1 LKKLLFTLFL
11 ASFLT
16 GFAQD
21 NTLFSYNWKLE
32 KIATATDTLIA
43 QPYTSVPTDPPEYEQ
58 IHFNEFDGYYSFMFG
73 YYGNGI
79 AEDLVFDDTIPEFT
93 ISYFYNHL
101 GGMSPSE
108 GYFTNNFIMDH
119 NYQSILNPFK
129 YSFRYENN
137 YVYLDIENN
146 EGSIATF
153 FDDVLS
159 TDEFLAK
166 DFNIYPNPA
175 TDFISI
181 ESEHTTIEKV
191 VVVDLNGKVVLK
203 DESLQLKNINISNL
217 KQGVYILKIYTSTG
231 KATQKF
237 IKN

>member
-1 LKKLLFTLFL
+1 MKKLLLLFL
-11 ASFLT
+11 YLNSIAIYS
-16 GFAQD
+16 QD
-21 NTLFSYNWKLE
+21 TKLFTYNWKLE
-32 KIATATDTLIA
+32 KIETATDTLIA

-58 IHFNEFDGYYSFMFG
+58 LYFSEFDGYYSFMFG

-79 AEDLVFDDTIPEFT
+79 AEDLVFDDTIPDFS

-108 GYFTNNFIMDH
+108 AYFTHNFIMDD

-137 YVYLDIENN
+137 FIYLDIIND

-159 TDEFLAK
+159 TDEFLVK

-175 TDFISI
+175 TDFITI
-181 ESEHTTIEKV
+181 ESQHTKIEKV
-191 VVVDLNGKVVLK
+191 VVVDLYGKVVLK
-203 DESLQLKNINISNL
+203 DKSLQKKNISISNL
-217 KQGVYILKIYTSTG
+217 KQGVYILMIYTSTEI
-231 KATQKF
+231 ATHKF
-237 IKN
+237 IKK